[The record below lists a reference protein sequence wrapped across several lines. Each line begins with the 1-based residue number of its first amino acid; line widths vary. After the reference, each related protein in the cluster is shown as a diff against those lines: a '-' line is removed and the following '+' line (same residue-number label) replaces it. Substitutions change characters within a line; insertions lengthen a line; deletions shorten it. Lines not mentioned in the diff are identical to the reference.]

1 MSCKYCSAIGD
12 EKTFIDRPEK
22 WLSATEFSKEV
33 IRLKQK
39 ENMAREEIPEIIDKE
54 VRNAYKLFRPPG
66 ECMNT
71 DRVENKR
78 MRGRIARK
86 RSEDLEEKLE
96 GKYKK
101 DGIHSQEMD
110 NSIRSSS
117 LLYSRLHSS
126 GK

>member
-54 VRNAYKLFRPPG
+54 VRNSSKLFRPPG

-78 MRGRIARK
+78 MRGLIAIK
-86 RSEDLEEKLE
+86 RSEYLEEKLE

>member
-12 EKTFIDRPEK
+12 NKTFIDKPER
-22 WLSATEFSKEV
+22 WVSANEFSKEV
-33 IRLKQK
+33 ARLHQK

-54 VRNAYKLFRPPG
+54 VRNSSKLFRPPG

-86 RSEDLEEKLE
+86 RSKDLEEKLE
-96 GKYKK
+96 GKYEK
-101 DGIHSQEMD
+101 DDIHSQEMD

>member
-12 EKTFIDRPEK
+12 NKTFLDRPEK
-22 WLSATEFSKEV
+22 WLSSSEWSKEV
-33 IRLKQK
+33 TKMRQK

-54 VRNAYKLFRPPG
+54 VRNSAKLFRPPG

-78 MRGRIARK
+78 MTCRIARK
-86 RSEDLEEKLE
+86 RSKDLEEKLE
-96 GKYKK
+96 GKYEK
-101 DGIHSQEMD
+101 DDIHSQEMD

>member
-12 EKTFIDRPEK
+12 EKSFLDRPEM
-22 WLSATEFSKEV
+22 WFSSSEWSKEV
-33 IRLKQK
+33 TKMRQK

-54 VRNAYKLFRPPG
+54 VRNSAKLFRPPG

-101 DGIHSQEMD
+101 DDIHSQEMD

>member
-12 EKTFIDRPEK
+12 NKTFLDRPEK
-22 WLSATEFSKEV
+22 WLSSSEWSKEV
-33 IRLKQK
+33 TKMRQK

-54 VRNAYKLFRPPG
+54 VRNSSKLFRPPG

-86 RSEDLEEKLE
+86 RSKDLEEKLE
-96 GKYKK
+96 GKYEK
-101 DGIHSQEMD
+101 DDIHSQEMD

>member
-1 MSCKYCSAIGD
+1 MWFGAN
-12 EKTFIDRPEK
+12 E
-22 WLSATEFSKEV
+22 WSKEV
-33 IRLKQK
+33 SKMRQK

-54 VRNAYKLFRPPG
+54 VRNSSKLFRPPG

-86 RSEDLEEKLE
+86 RSEHLEEKLE
-96 GKYKK
+96 GKHKK
-101 DGIHSQEMD
+101 DDIHSQEMD
-110 NSIRSSS
+110 NSVRSSS